1 MTRERARQ
9 IQRLE
14 GEFAAI
20 LPEKCAKAASA
31 LALYE
36 QARLASDSGKILEAL
51 SLRESCCRRSS
62 EAIGY
67 TDFA

>member
-31 LALYE
+31 WALYE
-36 QARLASDSGKILEAL
+36 QARVASDPGKILEAL
-51 SLRESCCRRSS
+51 KSARKLLPKEFRSDRL
-62 EAIGY
+62 Y
-67 TDFA
+67 